1 MEKDI
6 LFEIQKNYDGF
17 RKSEKKVADLLLHYG
32 GDLSE
37 LKLETAAEMAGVS
50 QPTVVRFAK
59 AMGFAGYKELW
70 TELVRQG
77 TDRRPRKE
85 EESCW
90 EHCLRGDTSIE
101 EVPEAVIVAA
111 ERHLREVLKHV
122 SAKRLAAVVRVLCS
136 ARRIAV
142 YGVENSSAIAMDL
155 VTKLV
160 FLGLDASYS
169 QDYYLQTVGTAR
181 FGPGDAAIAVSYTG
195 TTVQTL
201 RALQQAG
208 RQGACTIALTN
219 SQETPVAKAADIVLA
234 TDSAQFLYGDAV
246 FSRISQMAVV
256 DMIYMGIIASDY
268 GHYTKKLDEAHRL
281 IRRLAYQM
289 DPET

>member
-6 LFEIQKNYDGF
+6 LFEIKKNYDSF
-17 RKSEKKVADLLLHYG
+17 RKSEKKVADLLLRFD
-32 GDLSE
+32 GDLSQ
-37 LKLETAAEMAGVS
+37 LKLETAAELAEVS

-77 TDRRPRKE
+77 TDRRPRQ

-90 EHCLRGDTSIE
+90 EHCLRGDTAIE
-101 EVPEAVIVAA
+101 EVPEAVIKAS
-111 ERHLREVLKHV
+111 ERHLREVLKHI
-122 SAKRLAAVVRVLCS
+122 SPKRLAAVVRVLGS

-169 QDYYLQTVGTAR
+169 QDYYLQMVGTSR

-208 RQGACTIALTN
+208 KQGACTIALTN
-219 SQETPVAKAADIVLA
+219 SEETPVAKAADIVLA

-256 DMIYMGIIASDY
+256 DMIYMGLIASDY
-268 GHYTKKLDEAHRL
+268 GHYTKKLDTAHQL
-281 IRRLAYQM
+281 IHRLAYQM
-289 DPET
+289 EPEV